1 MTRLRVTIVGAGI
14 GGLTAALAL
23 SGQGHEILLV
33 ERRTGFGELGAGIQL
48 SPNASRVL
56 IDLGLGGSLN
66 RIGAEPL
73 RVVMRAMASGREL
86 ATVPLGPGMRERYG
100 APYLVTARSHL
111 HTALLDAVRGRGN
124 IRLLVGRNLVS
135 AASRSDNA
143 EITVETE
150 TGGRETLSSDLV
162 IGADGVRSKTRIAL
176 GDARP
181 LAYGGFVASRA
192 VLPVEALPTGFAVA
206 ETGLWLGRGRHVV
219 HYGIGGGRHLNIVV
233 IEPRPQSRPGWSE
246 PEPRDALLTRFA
258 GAAPALRAILAVPE
272 AWQAWSLFDLPAA
285 AMARGRIALL
295 GDAAHPVLPFLAQG
309 GALAIEDAAELAA
322 RIAGHGADIPTA
334 LAAYSR
340 ARLARVRRVQSEA
353 RRNGRIYHLGGPA
366 AFARN
371 VVLGRSDPD
380 KLTERYSWLYEWQ
393 AGRSA

>member
-1 MTRLRVTIVGAGI
+1 VTRLRVTIVGAGI

-23 SGQGHEILLV
+23 AGQGHDVLVV

-66 RIGAEPL
+66 RIGAEP
-73 RVVMRAMASGREL
+73 RCVIMRAMASGREL
-86 ATVPLGPGMRERYG
+86 AAVPLGPGMRERYG
-100 APYLVTARSHL
+100 APYFVTARSDL

-135 AASRSDNA
+135 ASSRSDSA
-143 EITVETE
+143 EIVVETE
-150 TGGRETLSSDLV
+150 TGAQETLSGDLV
-162 IGADGVRSKTRIAL
+162 VGADGLRSKTRSAL

-181 LAYGGFVASRA
+181 LAYRGFVASRA
-192 VLPVEALPTGFAVA
+192 VVPAEALPPGLAAA

-219 HYGIGGGRHLNIVV
+219 HYGIGGGRHLNVVV
-233 IEPRPQSRPGWSE
+233 IEPRTESRPGWSE
-246 PEPRDALLTRFA
+246 PEPRDALLARFA
-258 GAAPALRAILAVPE
+258 KAAPALRALLAVPE
-272 AWQAWSLFDLPAA
+272 SWLAWSLFDLPAGQ
-285 AMARGRIALL
+285 MASGRIALL

-322 RIAGHGADIPTA
+322 RLGPETNIPAA

-340 ARLARVRRVQSEA
+340 ARLARVRHVQAEA
-353 RRNGRIYHLGGPA
+353 RRSGRIYHLGGPA
-366 AFARN
+366 ALARDL
-371 VVLGRSDPD
+371 VLRRTVPAR
-380 KLTERYSWLYEWQ
+380 LTERYGWLYEWRVSRG
-393 AGRSA
+393 A